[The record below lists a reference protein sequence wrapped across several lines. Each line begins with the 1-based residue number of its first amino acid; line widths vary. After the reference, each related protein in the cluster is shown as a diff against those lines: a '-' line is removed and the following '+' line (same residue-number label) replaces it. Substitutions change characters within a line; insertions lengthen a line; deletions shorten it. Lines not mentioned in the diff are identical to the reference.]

1 MPFLVESYSKEDRQ
15 KERESRPK
23 LGLRRLTDDKKL
35 VSIDLDIPIDEN
47 TIIKDKFDW
56 DLNKDK
62 ISPTEFSNELV
73 ASLGLP
79 AEYG

>member
-1 MPFLVESYSKEDRQ
+1 VEPYSKEDRQ
-15 KERESRPK
+15 KERENRPK

-35 VSIDLDIPIDEN
+35 VSIDLDIPIDDN

-62 ISPTEFSNELV
+62 ISPT
-73 ASLGLP
+73 
-79 AEYG
+79 